1 MKHTKSPNFRPSA
14 LSLALISMVM
24 AGSLNAGMIDN
35 SNNVAAGGFLAAAP
49 RRLAARLPMVPAW
62 AQSTSAMSMSSC
74 FT

>member
-35 SNNVAAGGFLAAAP
+35 SNNVAAGGFLGGCT
-49 RRLAARLPMVPAW
+49 
-62 AQSTSAMSMSSC
+62 STPGSKIADGACVGAMNLGNVDVQ
-74 FT
+74 